1 MTWLYFTDLSEVSA
15 KCNTCKTKL
24 SIQGGSTSNLKKHML
39 CKHPHILTDATAS
52 ASRPKAADN
61 HGTVQEAEAVQPQS
75 AGAAAQPT
83 TSTSKSY
90 AANSGKLQCPSYV
103 GLINDS

>member
-1 MTWLYFTDLSEVSA
+1 MIWLYFTELSEVSA

-39 CKHPHILTDATAS
+39 CRHPHILTDAT

-61 HGTVQEAEAVQPQS
+61 HGTIQEAEAVQPQS

-90 AANSGKLQCPSYV
+90 AANSGKLQCPS
-103 GLINDS
+103 